1 MREKYVYFQNNAAAS
16 VAIGEG
22 TFTAVDKT
30 AKGNLV
36 NIAIVEATPN
46 SEVAVTVSG
55 NAISIKIGQSNDMGM
70 DNIKTAYDAVPA
82 AVALATLAFNAND
95 GVTHIS
101 APVSATFLAGGE
113 AGVSFPLSSFA
124 GMHPTDDDSLALYF
138 KSMKNFDGTTSGE
151 DEVVTSDI
159 VTLDLINNNS
169 VREAMDDIC
178 KAFTSARTRP
188 FDIVIGDDR
197 GDDAQ
202 KISSFITAVEGITID
217 GANS

>member
-16 VAIGEG
+16 VVIGEL
-22 TFTAVDKT
+22 TITAVDKT
-30 AKGNLV
+30 AKGNLLSFS
-36 NIAIVEATPN
+36 IVE
-46 SEVAVTVSG
+46 SGSDEVVISVSG
-55 NAISIKIGQSNDMGM
+55 SVGYQI
-70 DNIKTAYDAVPA
+70 
-82 AVALATLAFNAND
+82 
-95 GVTHIS
+95 IS
-101 APVSATFLAGGE
+101 ATIGTANNQTATTIKAALDASADASALVTSVSAGTTPITATVLDTHLAGGE

-159 VTLDLINNNS
+159 VTLDLIDNNS

-202 KISSFITAVEGITID
+202 KISSFITAVESVTID

>member
-16 VAIGEG
+16 VVIGQL
-22 TFTAVDKT
+22 TLTAVDKT
-30 AKGNLV
+30 AKGNLLSFQ
-36 NIAIVEATPN
+36 IVE
-46 SEVAVTVSG
+46 SGSDEVVIQVSG
-55 NAISIKIGQSNDMGM
+55 NVGNQLITATIGSADNQTATTIK
-70 DNIKTAYDAVPA
+70 AALDASA
-82 AVALATLAFNAND
+82 DASAL
-95 GVTHIS
+95 VTS
-101 APVSATFLAGGE
+101 VSAGTTPITGNVGQTYLAGGE

-124 GMHPTDDDSLALYF
+124 GMHPTDDDSLVLYF

-159 VTLDLINNNS
+159 VTLDLIDNNS

-202 KISSFITAVEGITID
+202 KISSFITAVEGVTID